1 MPSTGHQNCLDK
13 SLHAIFRTLTYLEPE
28 ASPKSCQTCNI
39 SCIFRVLAWSEQ
51 LIHALSRIFSHILGY
66 WCAFSHIHKSG
77 TVNRK
82 KCRESVKKG
91 PDCTHLWVKFS
102 IDNVVLIVLRV
113 SRRKNAKIFP
123 CGVLFSYVLHE
134 MFITVY

>member
-13 SLHAIFRTLTYLEPE
+13 FLRAIFRTLTYLEPE
-28 ASPKSCQTCNI
+28 ASSKSCQTCNI

-51 LIHALSRIFSHILGY
+51 FIHALSGIFSYIQGY
-66 WCAFSHIHKSG
+66 WCVLSHIHKRG

-82 KCRESVKKG
+82 KCRESEKKG
-91 PDCTHLWVKFS
+91 PDCAHLWVKFS
-102 IDNVVLIVLRV
+102 IDNVVLRV
-113 SRRKNAKIFP
+113 SRRKSAKIFP
-123 CGVLFSYVLHE
+123 CGVLFSYVFHE